1 MPGTLVDDIEIIDAG
16 HGGGTG
22 TPAGGDDDNGGS
34 SGGWRRVP
42 SRAYFT
48 ALQLGLAAIVM
59 FFMAL
64 ASSYIVRKGLGNDW
78 QRMPMP
84 PVVWFNTTILLIS
97 SATIAVSRKKL
108 EGGEREAFRS
118 WWWVTIGL
126 GLLFLAGQIVAWR
139 QLAAAGMLLATNPSS
154 SFFYLLTAAH
164 GAHLAG
170 GIFALFYVMFQQWK
184 RSRISQATAAELTSI
199 YWHFMDGLWVFLLV
213 LLTLGR

>member
-1 MPGTLVDDIEIIDAG
+1 MPATIAEDIEIIDAG
-16 HGGGTG
+16 HGGGITP
-22 TPAGGDDDNGGS
+22 PAGGDDDSGS
-34 SGGWRRVP
+34 PGSRRPVP
-42 SRAYFT
+42 RRAYFT

-78 QRMPMP
+78 QRTPMP
-84 PVVWFNTTILLIS
+84 PVVWINTTILLIS
-97 SATIAVSRKKL
+97 SVTIAVARKKL
-108 EGGEREAFRS
+108 EGGEHEAFRS
-118 WWWVTIGL
+118 WWWVTTGL
-126 GLLFLAGQIVAWR
+126 GMLFLAGQIVAWR

-170 GIFALFYVMFQQWK
+170 GIFALFYVTFRQWR

>member
-1 MPGTLVDDIEIIDAG
+1 MPGTILDDLEIIE
-16 HGGGTG
+16 GGRGGSPG
-22 TPAGGDDDNGGS
+22 TPAGGDDDDHS
-34 SGGWRRVP
+34 SGGVP
-42 SRAYFT
+42 GVPRRAYFT

-64 ASSYIVRKGLGNDW
+64 ASSYIVRKGLGTDW
-78 QRMPMP
+78 QRTPMP
-84 PVVWFNTTILLIS
+84 RVVWFNTAILLIS
-97 SATIAVSRKKL
+97 SITMVVARKKL
-108 EGGEREAFRS
+108 ERGNREAFQS
-118 WWWVTIGL
+118 WWWLTTGL

-170 GIFALFYVMFQQWK
+170 GILALFYVMFRPWS
-184 RSRISQATAAELTSI
+184 RSRISQSTAAELTSI
-199 YWHFMDGLWVFLLV
+199 YWHFMDGLWMFLFA